1 MVLVLQQS
9 AFLDS
14 AGSDMGKICQCPQSV
29 QSANHLVET
38 L

>member
-14 AGSDMGKICQCPQSV
+14 AGSDMGKTCQRPQSV
-29 QSANHLVET
+29 KSADHLVET